1 MSYAQVREKVRLLV
15 EGDDIGTTFST
26 DTLDLIIS
34 MAENRVYRNLR
45 SDTMHVASAAL
56 NATSNVLAIPAD
68 LMELQRIVVGGKD
81 VELTDMWRVQQLI
94 DGGSGGSD
102 TLYAAQRGPD
112 FVFYPAIDDTTDIYL
127 YYYGK
132 PSALALG
139 ENTTYTR
146 YPELFLYAAV
156 AEASPYLGEDSRAP
170 MWEAKF
176 AQALQDANANERWRA
191 YGGTQL
197 RIRNR

>member
-1 MSYAQVREKVRLLV
+1 MSYAQVREKVRLLI
-15 EGDDIGTTFST
+15 EGDDIGSTFST

-34 MAENRVYRNLR
+34 MAEGRVYRNLR
-45 SDTMHVASAAL
+45 ADTMYVASAAL
-56 NATSNVLAIPAD
+56 NATSNVLAIPAG
-68 LMELQRIVVGGKD
+68 LMELDRIVVGGKD

-94 DGGSGGSD
+94 DGGSSQSD
-102 TLYAAQRGPD
+102 TLYAAQRGPELL
-112 FVFYPAIDDTTDIYL
+112 FYPSISNSTSIYL

-132 PSALALG
+132 PTALALG
-139 ENTTYTR
+139 ENTTYLR

-170 MWEAKF
+170 MWEAKY

-191 YGGTQL
+191 YGGTSL

>member
-15 EGDDIGTTFST
+15 EGDDIGSTFST

-34 MAENRVYRNLR
+34 MAEGRVYRNLR
-45 SDTMHVASAAL
+45 ADTMYIASAAL
-56 NATSNVLAIPAD
+56 NATSNVLDIPSD
-68 LMELQRIVVGGKD
+68 LMQLDRIVVDGKD

-94 DGGSGGSD
+94 DGNATNND
-102 TLYAAQRGPD
+102 TIYAAQRGPE
-112 FVFYPAIDDTTDIYL
+112 FTFWPEVSDTTDIYL

-139 ENTTYTR
+139 ENTTYLR

-170 MWEAKF
+170 MWEAKY
-176 AQALQDANANERWRA
+176 AQALQDANTNERWRA
-191 YGGTQL
+191 FGGTPL
-197 RIRNR
+197 RIRSR